1 MVFNSSSRAELTKR
15 CLASRAFPSNWLLTE
30 QKLQNLK
37 YTKTCLTNHNFE
49 FPSTAVGLVHDLH
62 VLSSELLQELGLQ
75 VVLRV
80 ATHNLKSETE
90 VNWQSPGCEVSDEVG
105 QDFLL
110 LLADS
115 VEGNGA
121 VAVGVLMVRA
131 WRSLTGSASTTRAHM

>member
-1 MVFNSSSRAELTKR
+1 M
-15 CLASRAFPSNWLLTE
+15 
-30 QKLQNLK
+30 
-37 YTKTCLTNHNFE
+37 
-49 FPSTAVGLVHDLH
+49 
-62 VLSSELLQELGLQ
+62 
-75 VVLRV
+75 
-80 ATHNLKSETE
+80 
-90 VNWQSPGCEVSDEVG
+90 SDEVG

>member
-1 MVFNSSSRAELTKR
+1 M
-15 CLASRAFPSNWLLTE
+15 
-30 QKLQNLK
+30 
-37 YTKTCLTNHNFE
+37 
-49 FPSTAVGLVHDLH
+49 
-62 VLSSELLQELGLQ
+62 LSSELLQELGLQ

-121 VAVGVLMVRA
+121 VAIGVLMVRA
-131 WRSLTGSASTTRAHM
+131 WRSLTGSASTTRAHV